1 VFLLFRKHRAYVRVA
16 AHLQPT
22 FKFHPFGTSTLVCC
36 RLPVCKNNRLLR
48 TLVISLLYRN
58 CAVDAQRN
66 VNHSLLTLR
75 HLLCWIKTV
84 VLSVG
89 CWVRSR
95 LLQRNLMNDRF
106 GGDGVLL
113 I

>member
-1 VFLLFRKHRAYVRVA
+1 MCFLHRHSA
-16 AHLQPT
+16 A
-22 FKFHPFGTSTLVCC
+22 
-36 RLPVCKNNRLLR
+36 
-48 TLVISLLYRN
+48 
-58 CAVDAQRN
+58 DARRN

-75 HLLCWIKTV
+75 HLLCWVYTA

-95 LLQRNLMNDRF
+95 LLQRNLMIDRF